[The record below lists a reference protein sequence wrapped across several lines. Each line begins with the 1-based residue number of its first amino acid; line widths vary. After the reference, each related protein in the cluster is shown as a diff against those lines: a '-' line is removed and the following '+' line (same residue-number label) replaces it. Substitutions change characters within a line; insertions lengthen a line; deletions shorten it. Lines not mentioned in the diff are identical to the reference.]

1 MLLSRFSGGEQVG
14 CKSLASGLFAAEPL
28 LFPFHLLF
36 EDAQSC
42 SELSAPRFG
51 SSARSSAA
59 QQSPQPGPVQ
69 PGQEVPADPGPVGED
84 GTGGW
89 EGGSGRGSGPD
100 ERCDGGSGRT
110 VSPAFRRPRSG
121 AGMGWKEEGP
131 HPSRDAS
138 LSPGTAAC
146 AARLPG
152 FSASV
157 VPVPAVIA
165 HSTDRAHVR
174 GFLGAAFNGATS
186 LEGQPVAPTLPNEGM
201 KPTRSRGR
209 GSLPSLQSKAIGK
222 PLPSTLEAGLLFAPF
237 SQD

>member
-42 SELSAPRFG
+42 SELSALRFG

-69 PGQEVPADPGPVGED
+69 PGQEVPVDPGPVGED

-89 EGGSGRGSGPD
+89 GGSGRGSGPG

-121 AGMGWKEEGP
+121 AGRKKDRI
-131 HPSRDAS
+131 H
-138 LSPGTAAC
+138 PGTP
-146 AARLPG
+146 R
-152 FSASV
+152 
-157 VPVPAVIA
+157 
-165 HSTDRAHVR
+165 
-174 GFLGAAFNGATS
+174 
-186 LEGQPVAPTLPNEGM
+186 
-201 KPTRSRGR
+201 
-209 GSLPSLQSKAIGK
+209 
-222 PLPSTLEAGLLFAPF
+222 
-237 SQD
+237 